1 MATNSASQC
10 TNQLKLEVANSLNS
24 VMDQFYK
31 ELKANTPVRSG
42 RAKAAWKR
50 YRNVNIGRNEQQVV
64 FANTVPYIQRLD
76 EGYSRQAPNGIVEP
90 SWEQANKKGK

>member
-10 TNQLKLEVANSLNS
+10 VNQLKLEASNSLNS

-31 ELKANTPVRSG
+31 ELKANTPIRSG
-42 RAKAAWKR
+42 RARSSWKR
-50 YRNVNIGRNEQQVV
+50 YRNVNIGRNETQTV

-76 EGYSRQAPNGIVEP
+76 EGYSKQAPDGIVAP